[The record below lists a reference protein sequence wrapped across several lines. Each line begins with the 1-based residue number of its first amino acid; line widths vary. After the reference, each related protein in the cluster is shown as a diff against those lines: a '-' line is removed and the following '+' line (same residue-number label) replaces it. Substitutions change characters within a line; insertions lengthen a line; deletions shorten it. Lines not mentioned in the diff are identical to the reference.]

1 MLENLFYFCHLKK
14 LVRPETF
21 GPLSCTRVP
30 TLQIYLLVCYLTV
43 LCRQNYRTRMV
54 EKLHDNKLERAW
66 KKRCQVLIRGTGATL
81 PGGQDKIRLTS
92 VRLTGVRADF

>member
-1 MLENLFYFCHLKK
+1 
-14 LVRPETF
+14 
-21 GPLSCTRVP
+21 
-30 TLQIYLLVCYLTV
+30 
-43 LCRQNYRTRMV
+43 MV